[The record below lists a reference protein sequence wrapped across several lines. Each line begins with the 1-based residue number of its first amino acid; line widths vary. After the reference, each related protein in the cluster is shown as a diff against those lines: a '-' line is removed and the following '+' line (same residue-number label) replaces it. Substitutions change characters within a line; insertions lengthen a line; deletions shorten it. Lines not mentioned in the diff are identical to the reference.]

1 MGIGQTKIMGIINL
15 NGDSFFAPS
24 RVATTDAFRRRVD
37 AMLEAGVDMLLC
49 PDNLGWATEAVLYA
63 LESGR
68 LTEARIDESALR
80 ILQLKETYGLLD

>member
-37 AMLEAGVDMLLC
+37 AMLEAGVDIL
-49 PDNLGWATEAVLYA
+49 DLGGV
-63 LESGR
+63 
-68 LTEARIDESALR
+68 
-80 ILQLKETYGLLD
+80 